1 MLLSMFQVEEQAASD
16 APPAY
21 LKRLEGLRVLH
32 IGKFYPP
39 HPGGME
45 THLQALC
52 GELKRTVNVEV
63 VVAGDGRETLEETI
77 DGVRV
82 ARLGT
87 LLNFAAAPVCPQ
99 MVGRVRASRADI
111 VHIHWPNPTAVLAYL
126 ASGHRG
132 PLVVSYHSDVIRQR
146 LLRKPFW
153 PILKHALRRSRAII
167 AATPNYVESSPIL
180 RKFRE
185 RCRVIP
191 YGIELEQFDRVDT
204 IEVSRLRRE
213 YGPRIVLGV
222 GRLVYYK
229 GFEYLIRA
237 MRDVEGRLL
246 IVGGGPLRE
255 ELEREAR
262 EAGVSERVHFLTD
275 VADVRPY
282 YHAADVF
289 ALSSVARSEAFGI
302 VQLEAMACRK
312 PVINTELDSGVTFV
326 SLDRQTGLTVLPA
339 DARALGDAINKLLD
353 DPALSAA
360 YGQAGRRRVEQEFNL
375 DLMTRRTLQV
385 YDEVMTNHKAK
396 AEQS

>member
-1 MLLSMFQVEEQAASD
+1 MEQPAAV
-16 APPAY
+16 APAANSQRPAA
-21 LKRLEGLRVLH
+21 LRVLH
-32 IGKFYPP
+32 LGKFYPP

-52 GELKRTVNVEV
+52 AQLKQSINVEV
-63 VVAGDGRETLEETI
+63 VVANDERETI
-77 DGVRV
+77 DEVIDGVAV

-87 LLNFAAAPVCPQ
+87 LMNFAAAPICPQ
-99 MVGRVRASRADI
+99 MVRRVRDSRADI

-132 PLVVSYHSDVIRQR
+132 HLVFSYHSDVIRQR

-153 PILKHALRRSRAII
+153 PVLRHALRRAAAII
-167 AATPNYVESSPIL
+167 VASPNYAQSSPVL
-180 RKFRE
+180 QKFRD

-191 YGIELEQFDRVDT
+191 YGIALEPFDRANAIDVAR
-204 IEVSRLRRE
+204 IRKE

-229 GFEYLIRA
+229 GFAFLIRA
-237 MRDVEGRLL
+237 MRAVEGRLL
-246 IVGGGPLRE
+246 IVGSGPLRA

-262 EAGVSERVHFLTD
+262 ASGVQERVTFLTD

-302 VQLEAMACRK
+302 VQLEAMACGK
-312 PVINTELDSGVTFV
+312 PVVNTELDSGVTFV
-326 SLDRQTGLTVLPA
+326 SLNEQTGLTVPPS
-339 DARALGDAINKLLD
+339 NS
-353 DPALSAA
+353 PALSHAINTLLDNPSLSA
-360 YGQAGRRRVEQEFNL
+360 QYGQAGRRRVEQEFNL
-375 DLMTRRTLQV
+375 DAMTRRTLQV
-385 YDEVMTNHKAK
+385 YEEVMNHPAAK
-396 AEQS
+396 AEKR